1 MKREVY
7 SHMEK
12 QELIVYAL
20 YNKEEDG
27 YLTDDAYVEKEM
39 CIAGYTD
46 KSNALKW
53 LSTLDEPDEFQ
64 IKKVKITYEV
74 ID

>member
-1 MKREVY
+1 
-7 SHMEK
+7 MEK

-20 YNKEEDG
+20 YSKEEDG
-27 YLTDDAYVEKEM
+27 YLTDDAYVEKEL
-39 CIAGYTD
+39 CIAGFSD
-46 KSNALKW
+46 KDNTLKW
-53 LSTLDEPDEFQ
+53 RSVLDEPDEFE